1 MLKFLK
7 RESAFETIRAEEL
20 QVGDRF
26 VYGDISPVVVLT
38 IGMDDRGMDV
48 IFDRTRN
55 GDRLGIVHQVQIP
68 RELLMTIVKR

>member
-7 RESAFETIRAEEL
+7 RESPFETIRAEEL
-20 QVGDRF
+20 QIGDRF

-38 IGMDDRGMDV
+38 IGMDERGVDV

-55 GDRLGIVHQVQIP
+55 GDRLGVVNQVMIP